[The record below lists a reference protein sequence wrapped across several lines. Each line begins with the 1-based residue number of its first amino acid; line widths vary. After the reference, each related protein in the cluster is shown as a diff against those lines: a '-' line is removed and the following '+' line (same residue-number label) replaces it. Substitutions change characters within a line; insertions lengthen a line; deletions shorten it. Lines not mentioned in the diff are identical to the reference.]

1 MTETSVVTISSIS
14 GERTFT
20 MIAALHRMGIARLAY
35 VLFLALSLLGVRS
48 SVNAQELA
56 ATPQPISLLS
66 AEDSIAAATAFDG
79 VLRFDVAEDGTHFV
93 FDPDLTDG
101 DGMPGY
107 GTSFVTHGYLYPAG
121 TLSES
126 NGVNADGS
134 PEFPDQ
140 VLGEWIC
147 RGWFVGEGMRTT
159 TGAMVVTSQLY
170 SFGDTPGEAMLSSDG
185 YELADVG
192 VEVARAITGGTGSFV
207 GAGGEAR
214 QILLGFNATEGV
226 NLQYELELE
235 SATS

>member
-1 MTETSVVTISSIS
+1 
-14 GERTFT
+14 
-20 MIAALHRMGIARLAY
+20 MIATLHRMEIARLAY
-35 VLFLALSLLGVRS
+35 VLFLALPLLGMRS

-56 ATPQPISLLS
+56 ATPQPISSLS
-66 AEDSIAAATAFDG
+66 AEESISAATAADG
-79 VLRFDVAEDGTHFV
+79 VLRFDMAEDGTHFV

-101 DGMPGY
+101 DGLPGY
-107 GTSFVTHGYLYPAG
+107 GTSFVTHGYIYPAG

-140 VLGEWIC
+140 VLGEWVC

-159 TGAMVVTSQLY
+159 TGAMVVTTQLY
-170 SFGDTPGEAMLSSDG
+170 SFGDAPGEAMLSSDG

-226 NLQYELELE
+226 NLQYEIELE
-235 SATS
+235 GAAS

>member
-1 MTETSVVTISSIS
+1 MIVT
-14 GERTFT
+14 
-20 MIAALHRMGIARLAY
+20 LYRMRMARLAY
-35 VLFLALSLLGVRS
+35 VVFLALSLMGVGS
-48 SVNAQELA
+48 SVDAQELA
-56 ATPQPISLLS
+56 ATPQAISSLS
-66 AEDSIAAATAFDG
+66 AEDSIAAATASDG

-147 RGWFVGEGMRTT
+147 RGWFVGEGLLTM
-159 TGAMVVTSQLY
+159 TGAVVVTSQLY
-170 SFGDTPGEAMLSSDG
+170 SFGDTPGKAMISSDG

-192 VEVARAITGGTGSFV
+192 VEIARAITGGTGSFV

-214 QILLGFNATEGV
+214 QILLGLNATEGV

-235 SATS
+235 SAAS

>member
-1 MTETSVVTISSIS
+1 
-14 GERTFT
+14 
-20 MIAALHRMGIARLAY
+20 MIATLHRMGIARLAY

-56 ATPQPISLLS
+56 ATPQPISSLS
-66 AEDSIAAATAFDG
+66 VEASIAAATATDG
-79 VLRFDVAEDGTHFV
+79 VLRFDMAEDGTHFV

-107 GTSFVTHGYLYPAG
+107 GTSFVTRGYLYPAG
-121 TLSES
+121 TLIEG

-147 RGWFVGEGMRTT
+147 RGWFVGEGLGTT

-170 SFGDTPGEAMLSSDG
+170 SFGATPGEAMISSDG

-235 SATS
+235 RAAS

>member
-1 MTETSVVTISSIS
+1 
-14 GERTFT
+14 
-20 MIAALHRMGIARLAY
+20 MIATLHRMGIACLAY

-66 AEDSIAAATAFDG
+66 AEDSIAAATATDG
-79 VLRFDVAEDGTHFV
+79 VLRFDVAEDGTNFV

-107 GTSFVTHGYLYPAG
+107 GTSFVPPGYLYPAG
-121 TLSES
+121 PLSAS
-126 NGVNADGS
+126 NGVPADGS

-147 RGWFVGEGMRTT
+147 RGWFIGEGMRTT

-170 SFGDTPGEAMLSSDG
+170 TFGDTPGEAMLSSDG

-192 VEVARAITGGTGSFV
+192 VEVARAITGGTGSFT
-207 GAGGEAR
+207 GAEGQTR
-214 QILLGFNATEGV
+214 QILLGLNATEGV
-226 NLQYELELE
+226 NLRFELELE
-235 SATS
+235 RAAS

>member
-1 MTETSVVTISSIS
+1 
-14 GERTFT
+14 
-20 MIAALHRMGIARLAY
+20 MIATLHRMGTARLAY
-35 VLFLALSLLGVRS
+35 VLFLALSLLGVRG
-48 SVNAQELA
+48 SVNAQEPA
-56 ATPQPISLLS
+56 ATPRPISSLS
-66 AEDSIAAATAFDG
+66 AEGSIAAATASDG
-79 VLRFDVAEDGTHFV
+79 VIRFDVAEDGTHFV

-159 TGAMVVTSQLY
+159 TGAIVVTSQLY
-170 SFGDTPGEAMLSSDG
+170 SFGDTPGEAMISSDG
-185 YELADVG
+185 YELADIG
-192 VEVARAITGGTGSFV
+192 VEIARAITGGTGTFV

-214 QILLGFNATEGV
+214 QILLGLNATEGV

-235 SATS
+235 RANS

>member
-1 MTETSVVTISSIS
+1 LIDF
-14 GERTFT
+14 RRKDFT
-20 MIAALHRMGIARLAY
+20 MIATLHRMGIARLAY
-35 VLFLALSLLGVRS
+35 VLFLALSLLGVPS
-48 SVNAQELA
+48 SVNAQEPA
-56 ATPQPISLLS
+56 ATPRPISSLN
-66 AEDSIAAATAFDG
+66 AEDSVAAATASDG

-159 TGAMVVTSQLY
+159 TGAIVVTSQLY
-170 SFGDTPGEAMLSSDG
+170 SFGDTPGEAMISSDG

-192 VEVARAITGGTGSFV
+192 VEIERAITGGTGSFV

-214 QILLGFNATEGV
+214 QILLGLNATEGV
-226 NLQYELELE
+226 NLRYELELE
-235 SATS
+235 RAAS

>member
-1 MTETSVVTISSIS
+1 
-14 GERTFT
+14 
-20 MIAALHRMGIARLAY
+20 MIATLHRMGTVRLAY
-35 VLFLALSLLGVRS
+35 VLFLALSLLGVPS
-48 SVNAQELA
+48 SVNAQEPG
-56 ATPQPISLLS
+56 ATPRPISSIS
-66 AEDSIAAATAFDG
+66 AEDSIAAATASDG

-101 DGMPGY
+101 DGMPSY

-121 TLSES
+121 TLSEN

-159 TGAMVVTSQLY
+159 TGAIVVTSQLY
-170 SFGDTPGEAMLSSDG
+170 SFGDTPGEAMISSDG

-192 VEVARAITGGTGSFV
+192 VEIARAITGGTGSFV

-214 QILLGFNATEGV
+214 QILLGLNATEGV
-226 NLQYELELE
+226 NLRYELELE
-235 SATS
+235 RAAS

>member
-1 MTETSVVTISSIS
+1 MIVT
-14 GERTFT
+14 
-20 MIAALHRMGIARLAY
+20 LYRMRMARLAY
-35 VLFLALSLLGVRS
+35 VVFLALSLMAVSS
-48 SVNAQELA
+48 SVDAQNLA
-56 ATPQPISLLS
+56 ATPRPISSLS
-66 AEDSIAAATAFDG
+66 AEDSIAAATTSDG
-79 VLRFDVAEDGTHFV
+79 VLRFDVAEDGTHFA
-93 FDPDLTDG
+93 FDPDLTDA

-107 GTSFVTHGYLYPAG
+107 GTSFITHGYLYPAG

-140 VLGEWIC
+140 VLGEWVC
-147 RGWFVGEGMRTT
+147 RGWFVGEGLRTT
-159 TGAMVVTSQLY
+159 TGVVVVTSQLY
-170 SFGDTPGEAMLSSDG
+170 SFGNTPGEAMLSSDG

-192 VEVARAITGGTGSFV
+192 VEIARAITGGTGSFV

-235 SATS
+235 RAAA

>member
-1 MTETSVVTISSIS
+1 MIVT
-14 GERTFT
+14 
-20 MIAALHRMGIARLAY
+20 LYRMRMARLAY
-35 VLFLALSLLGVRS
+35 VLFLALSLMGVGS
-48 SVNAQELA
+48 SVHAQELA
-56 ATPQPISLLS
+56 ATPQAISSIS
-66 AEDSIAAATAFDG
+66 AEESIVAATASDG

-107 GTSFVTHGYLYPAG
+107 GTSFITHGYIYPAG

-140 VLGEWIC
+140 VLGEWVC

-159 TGAMVVTSQLY
+159 SGAIVVTSQIY
-170 SFGDTPGEAMLSSDG
+170 SFGEMPGEAMLTSDG

-192 VEVARAITGGTGSFV
+192 VEVSRAISGGTGVFV
-207 GAGGEAR
+207 AAGGETR
-214 QILLGFNATEGV
+214 QILLGLNATEGV

-235 SATS
+235 STAS

>member
-1 MTETSVVTISSIS
+1 M
-14 GERTFT
+14 
-20 MIAALHRMGIARLAY
+20 
-35 VLFLALSLLGVRS
+35 
-48 SVNAQELA
+48 
-56 ATPQPISLLS
+56 
-66 AEDSIAAATAFDG
+66 
-79 VLRFDVAEDGTHFV
+79 LRFDVAEDGTHFV

-159 TGAMVVTSQLY
+159 TGAIVVTSQLY
-170 SFGDTPGEAMLSSDG
+170 SFGDTPGEAMISSDG

-192 VEVARAITGGTGSFV
+192 VEIARAITGGTGSFV
-207 GAGGEAR
+207 GAGGERGRSCSVSMPLKASISSTSSSWSVPPPDPGRTDPTSAWPRAPAAR
-214 QILLGFNATEGV
+214 HRSTPTIIGV
-226 NLQYELELE
+226 PVMISEL
-235 SATS
+235 

>member
-1 MTETSVVTISSIS
+1 
-14 GERTFT
+14 
-20 MIAALHRMGIARLAY
+20 MIATLHRIGIARLAY
-35 VLFLALSLLGVRS
+35 VLFLALPLLCTRG

-56 ATPQPISLLS
+56 ATPRPLSSLNV
-66 AEDSIAAATAFDG
+66 EESIAAATAADG

-101 DGMPGY
+101 DGLPGY

-121 TLSES
+121 TLSEI

-140 VLGEWIC
+140 VLGEWVC

-159 TGAMVVTSQLY
+159 TGAIVVTSQLY
-170 SFGDTPGEAMLSSDG
+170 TFGDTPGEAMLSSDG

-192 VEVARAITGGTGSFV
+192 VEVARAITGGTGSFA

-214 QILLGFNATEGV
+214 QILLGLNATEGV
-226 NLQYELELE
+226 NLRYELELE
-235 SATS
+235 RAAS

>member
-1 MTETSVVTISSIS
+1 MIVT
-14 GERTFT
+14 
-20 MIAALHRMGIARLAY
+20 LYRMRVARLAY
-35 VLFLALSLLGVRS
+35 VVFLALSLM
-48 SVNAQELA
+48 SVSTSVDAQEPA
-56 ATPQPISLLS
+56 ATPRPISSLS
-66 AEDSIAAATAFDG
+66 AEESIAAATATDG

-93 FDPDLTDG
+93 FDPDLTDA

-107 GTSFVTHGYLYPAG
+107 GTSFITHGYLYPAG

-140 VLGEWIC
+140 VLGEWVC
-147 RGWFVGEGMRTT
+147 RGWFVGDGMRTT
-159 TGAMVVTSQLY
+159 TGTLVVTSQLY

-185 YELADVG
+185 NELADVG
-192 VEVARAITGGTGSFV
+192 VQIARAITGGTGSFA

-214 QILLGFNATEGV
+214 QVLLGLNATEGV

-235 SATS
+235 SAAS